1 MKHVEHFAA
10 QLDVLKRQGNLRRF
24 TSNVQQ
30 GRMIRI
36 NDHEMLNL
44 ASNDYLGLAANI
56 ELREQFFDETP
67 NAQRWMSSA
76 SSRLLTGN
84 FPEYEQFEASLS

>member
-10 QLDVLKRQGNLRRF
+10 QLDILKQQGNFRRF

-56 ELREQFFDETP
+56 E
-67 NAQRWMSSA
+67 
-76 SSRLLTGN
+76 
-84 FPEYEQFEASLS
+84 

>member
-10 QLDVLKRQGNLRRF
+10 QLDVLKQQGNLRQF

-67 NAQRWMSSA
+67 MHSA
-76 SSRLLTGN
+76 G
-84 FPEYEQFEASLS
+84 